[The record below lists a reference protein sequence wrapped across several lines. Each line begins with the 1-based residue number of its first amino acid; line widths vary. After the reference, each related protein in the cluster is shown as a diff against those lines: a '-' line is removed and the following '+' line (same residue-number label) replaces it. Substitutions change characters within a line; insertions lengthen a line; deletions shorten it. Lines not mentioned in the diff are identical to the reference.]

1 MSPPLTL
8 SPTSR
13 PIRAVVGA
21 LLGTQAG
28 RDVEIMTSFEVVA
41 QPTDSGALELDHAYF
56 VTRRDQCRS
65 RSLFPVRAQTDHW
78 EFFDAVKQVFPT
90 FDVLGWYSVGDAPSA
105 QDTALH
111 KQVCPRPLAPRSFP
125 SF

>member
-1 MSPPLTL
+1 MPAVRPFLVCLGATPAHSL

-13 PIRAVVGA
+13 PIRTVVGA

-41 QPTDSGALELDHAYF
+41 QPTDTGALELDDAYF

-65 RSLFPVRAQTDHW
+65 RSQSSVWAQTD
-78 EFFDAVKQVFPT
+78 T
-90 FDVLGWYSVGDAPSA
+90 
-105 QDTALH
+105 
-111 KQVCPRPLAPRSFP
+111 RSF
-125 SF
+125 